1 MKIAICDDNQND
13 LHKIEDYCKAFNPDG
28 FCCAFSSSVE
38 LLDAFEN
45 EYFDIVLLDIEM
57 APPNGYEAGIKLME
71 KSRKP
76 LIIFITNTVN
86 YAVCG
91 YEVAFRYLTKP
102 LSYPTFFYVLRDA
115 EKCIST
121 QKILLSCSNKESYLV
136 AYTDICY
143 FESYNRKVS
152 FHLNDE
158 TRIIVPG
165 KISDYKKLLD
175 GSYFIQIHKSYCINL
190 NYVDYVKNSHVFLNN
205 GITLPVSRSRQTKFL
220 NALENHFK

>member
-190 NYVDYVKNSHVFLNN
+190 NYVDYVN
-205 GITLPVSRSRQTKFL
+205 
-220 NALENHFK
+220 